1 LQLRALSLA
10 EKLCNEIL
18 LALVAEVGE
27 DPMPANAIPV
37 ALVFADNLRRCA
49 SALRGAQN
57 VELAPLPPH
66 VEGDSEIA
74 QWMRRTSDEIA
85 NARDVFTQLHA
96 MPMNAP
102 TLMGL
107 A

>member
-1 LQLRALSLA
+1 
-10 EKLCNEIL
+10 
-18 LALVAEVGE
+18 
-27 DPMPANAIPV
+27 
-37 ALVFADNLRRCA
+37 
-49 SALRGAQN
+49 
-57 VELAPLPPH
+57 

-74 QWMRRTSDEIA
+74 QWMRRRSDEIA

>member
-1 LQLRALSLA
+1 LRALSLA

-18 LALVAEVGE
+18 LMLVAEVGE
-27 DPMPANAIPV
+27 KPMPAEAIPT
-37 ALVFADNLRRCA
+37 ALVFADNLRLCA
-49 SALRGAQN
+49 SALRGAHN
-57 VELAPLPPH
+57 VQLAPLPPH
-66 VEGDSEIA
+66 AEGDSEIVL
-74 QWMRRTSDEIA
+74 WMRRKSDEIA
-85 NARDVFTQLHA
+85 NACDVFTQLHA